1 MNTGFSMIQMGVDLI
16 SVNLIFYIVIG
27 VIVGVIGGC
36 LPGISCTMI
45 LAILVPMTF
54 GLDPVYAMGLLVAA
68 YSSAIAGGSITAIL
82 VNVPG
87 TPSNIATGFDGY
99 PMAQKGLAGKAIGLA
114 ITSSFVGGILSVL
127 ILIFFSPI
135 IAKAALAFGSQ
146 EYAAIALLGLS
157 LIAFVSQGTM
167 LKGLVGGVIGLTLA
181 VVGSDPI
188 TGFHRFT
195 FGQPELIEGINNVI
209 VMIGMFGLSEVIIKL
224 GSKEYLRITEQKVTR
239 IFVPFKEILKLLPN
253 MIRASIIGT
262 LVGAAPAAGP
272 ATAAIISYSQEK
284 RFSKDSKLFGTGHPP
299 GIVAAEAAN
308 NATCGGALIPMLTL
322 GIPGDPMTAILIGA
336 LIIHGL
342 RPGPLLFVEQT
353 SFVSSIFVSAFI
365 AQFFM
370 FFAVTGLTRYLV
382 KLLKTPGY
390 ILYPMISVFCFL
402 GTYAIQ
408 NSVIDVGIMT
418 LAGFFGAMIRT
429 IGIPVSC
436 VVLGLIL
443 GPIFEENFRRSM
455 VLTNDNLFCF
465 FTRPVSLVII
475 LITLLITIFPFISDY
490 IKNKQTKE
498 LRD

>member
-16 SVNLIFYIVIG
+16 SIDLIFYIVIG

-36 LPGISCTMI
+36 LPGISSTMI

-54 GLDPVYAMGLLVAA
+54 GLDPILAMGLLVAA

-82 VNVPG
+82 VNIPG

-99 PMAQKGLAGKAIGLA
+99 PMAQKGLAEKAIGLA

-127 ILIFFSPI
+127 VLTFFSPI
-135 IAKAALAFGSQ
+135 IAKAALTFGSQ

-188 TGFHRFT
+188 TGVHRFT
-195 FGQPELIEGINNVI
+195 FGQPELIEGMNMVVI
-209 VMIGMFGLSEVIIKL
+209 MIGMFGLSEVIIKL
-224 GSKEYLRITEQKVTR
+224 GNKEYLQKMTEQKVGR
-239 IFVPFKEILKLLPN
+239 IFVPFKEFLKLLPN

-272 ATAAIISYSQEK
+272 ATASIISYSQEK

-353 SFVSSIFVSAFI
+353 LFVSSIFVSMFI
-365 AQFFM
+365 AQFVM
-370 FFAVTGLTRYLV
+370 FLAVIGLARYLA

-390 ILYPMISVFCFL
+390 ILYPVISVFCVL

-408 NSVIDVGIMT
+408 NSVFDLGIMI
-418 LAGFFGAMIRT
+418 LAGFFGAMIRK

-443 GPIFEENFRRSM
+443 GPIFEENFRRAM
-455 VLTNDNLFCF
+455 ILTNNNLFSF
-465 FTRPVSLVII
+465 FTRPVSLIII
-475 LITLLITIFPFISDY
+475 LITLFIAIFPFISDY
-490 IKNKQTKE
+490 IKNK
-498 LRD
+498 

>member
-1 MNTGFSMIQMGVDLI
+1 MNTSFSMIQMGIGLI
-16 SVNLIFYIVIG
+16 NVNLIFYIVVG

-36 LPGISCTMI
+36 IPGISSTMV
-45 LAILVPMTF
+45 LAILIPMTF
-54 GLDPVYAMGLLVAA
+54 NLNPVLAMGLLVAA
-68 YSSAIAGGSITAIL
+68 YSSSIAGGSITAIL
-82 VNVPG
+82 VNIPG

-114 ITSSFVGGILSVL
+114 ITSSFFGGVFGVL
-127 ILIFFSPI
+127 VLIFFSPI

-167 LKGLVGGVIGLTLA
+167 LKGLVGGVIGLMLA

-195 FGQPELIEGINNVI
+195 FGQPNLIEGINNVV
-209 VMIGMFGLSEVIIKL
+209 VMIGMFGLSETIIKL
-224 GSKEYLRITEQKVTR
+224 GNKEYLQMTKQKVTR
-239 IFVPFKEILKLLPN
+239 IFVPFKEFLKLLPT

-272 ATAAIISYSQEK
+272 ATASIISYAQEK

-336 LIIHGL
+336 LMIYGL

-353 SFVSSIFVSAFI
+353 LFVSSIFVSMFI
-365 AQFFM
+365 AQFIM
-370 FFAVTGLTRYLV
+370 FLVVIVLARYLA

-390 ILYPMISVFCFL
+390 ILYPMISVFCIL

-408 NSVIDVGIMT
+408 NSVFDVEIMI
-418 LAGFFGAMIRT
+418 LAGFFGAMIRK
-429 IGIPVSC
+429 IGVPISC

-443 GPIFEENFRRSM
+443 GPIFEENFRRAM
-455 VLTNDNLFCF
+455 VLTNDNLFSF
-465 FTRPVSLVII
+465 LTRPVSLIII
-475 LITLLITIFPFISDY
+475 LITLLVTILPFISDY
-490 IKNKQTKE
+490 IKNKQIKE
-498 LRD
+498 LKD